1 MKKISI
7 FIIAVT
13 LILGLSQCK
22 KKETPAVTPEV
33 EGKMVHISV
42 NAGHGDKYILYPN
55 TGAYVFENGD
65 KLYVGN
71 NGKYVGTICTCRH
84 DRHSR

>member
-1 MKKISI
+1 M
-7 FIIAVT
+7 VVV
-13 LILGLSQCK
+13 LSQCK
-22 KKETPAVTPEV
+22 KKETPAVIPV
-33 EGKMVHISV
+33 DDGKMVYISV

-71 NGKYVGTICTCRH
+71 NGKYVGTLT
-84 DRHSR
+84 